1 MRGIDLIL
9 EEGLNVKVV
18 LFPDGD
24 DPDSYSKKHSYA
36 ETLDF
41 ITANAK
47 DFVVF
52 KTGLLLNEV
61 QDDPVRKAQLIRD
74 IVETISKFLIQS
86 YEPCTHDSVVRCWIS
101 RNRYL
106 LPS

>member
-61 QDDPVRKAQLIRD
+61 QDLSLIH
-74 IVETISKFLIQS
+74 I
-86 YEPCTHDSVVRCWIS
+86 
-101 RNRYL
+101 
-106 LPS
+106 